1 MVKIDKN
8 IIIERLNKVHNNT
21 IECNI
26 DEYVNTQ
33 IPITFHCKT
42 CGYEWKARPYSVLA
56 GHGCRKC
63 YDKKN
68 SESRKIPFEEIQS
81 VIDKSGADI
90 TIIGDYIDTKHKALM
105 RCNKCGYEWNALVRD
120 AMEGHGCPKC
130 NNSKHTTETF
140 IEYLKTKYGDRY
152 DYSKCVYKGSRE
164 KVTLIC
170 NKCGTEINILAVR
183 LTSSNPCIPCEGC
196 RKLDKEKKLKENEIL
211 KEKKRI
217 NDENEKLKKEEE
229 KRLKNIEL
237 AKIKE
242 IEKNRLKEIR
252 YEQRKL
258 VLEKLREE
266 KTKLFIEKLKLIYK
280 DFDYDY
286 SKTYYVDE
294 DTSVIVHCN
303 KHGIDFKRLPK
314 TLLNGNGC
322 HLCNETNTSFKYTDE
337 EWRMK
342 AMEMHP
348 EYDYSESHYVN
359 RDTKIKVI
367 CHEKDENGFEHGEF
381 YVIGRNFL
389 TEKGICPKCYYKKL
403 RSKSIDNF
411 KSKVIE
417 KCEHIGYDYN
427 ECTFN
432 NRYDINFTKK

>member
-1 MVKIDKN
+1 M
-8 IIIERLNKVHNNT
+8 
-21 IECNI
+21 
-26 DEYVNTQ
+26 
-33 IPITFHCKT
+33 
-42 CGYEWKARPYSVLA
+42 
-56 GHGCRKC
+56 
-63 YDKKN
+63 
-68 SESRKIPFEEIQS
+68 
-81 VIDKSGADI
+81 
-90 TIIGDYIDTKHKALM
+90 
-105 RCNKCGYEWNALVRD
+105 
-120 AMEGHGCPKC
+120 
-130 NNSKHTTETF
+130 
-140 IEYLKTKYGDRY
+140 
-152 DYSKCVYKGSRE
+152 
-164 KVTLIC
+164 
-170 NKCGTEINILAVR
+170 
-183 LTSSNPCIPCEGC
+183 
-196 RKLDKEKKLKENEIL
+196 
-211 KEKKRI
+211 
-217 NDENEKLKKEEE
+217 
-229 KRLKNIEL
+229 

-432 NRYDINFTKK
+432 NRYEKLTLRCKKHGNYFYPSVNNFLYNDSGCPLCANEMVGEYNRKKLDDIISEFKETHNNNYDFSETEEPKNEKDKIKVICREKDENGVEHGAFYTTHRRLLLSYDSCPKCVLNGIRERAKNLRLTQNEFIERLKKIYYGKNYDYSKNRSRCLSDGKEKPTFKKEVE